1 MQENRIFAVMD
12 GVRRGISV
20 VSGFTGAA
28 LIFLMT
34 MLIMIDVFLRIFA
47 GVTTYVATE
56 WAGYMLVGIGFL
68 GLAYTQKRRKHI
80 QIEMVTSRLPE
91 SIRKK
96 LEVVVLIVG
105 VFFIGWL
112 AASTMEPVLQSYR
125 IHRLSINVI
134 QTPMWIPSLMVP
146 AGLGMLCIELVIEL
160 AEAIRGKP
168 VGS

>member
-28 LIFLMT
+28 LIFSMT
-34 MLIMIDVFLRIFA
+34 MLIMIDVFLRIFV

-68 GLAYTQKRRKHI
+68 GLAYTQKRGKHI

-160 AEAIRGKP
+160 AEAIRGRP
-168 VGS
+168 VR